1 MILRACEKNHYI
13 PRPNK
18 RESCGRDR
26 GKRKRG
32 QGMTGSKKEIQS
44 ERFLSLENIFRGCIL
59 AEFPVDGELR
69 QAAKERYG
77 LDADEP
83 IAIFAVWLGHH
94 YEERYEELERL
105 LEPCF
110 SQAAEY
116 ESCMIHSA
124 RNRAV
129 AVFFYHM
136 RDVKAMERWCAGT
149 VLPELDRAFALT
161 PVFSWTVCEG
171 LKDMPEGF
179 ARLMESRTWNLC
191 FPEGILI
198 TSEMTAQVE
207 TVPLKYPL
215 EIETQ
220 LKQAV
225 SKRDRAGYEQ
235 ALEQFIKSCVSA
247 SCHPD
252 EIREACVR
260 LALAVM
266 NLARSIGRVDGEI
279 PARTVLGDLSH
290 AVTWHRVMDVMA
302 QLFDQVTAAE
312 EEDPD
317 MSLLVKQA
325 KELVRTYYDQGI
337 TLEELSEKLH
347 VTEEY
352 LSARFKKETGMSFT
366 ETVRKY
372 RIEKVKELLLDSSLK
387 LNQIADMVGYSD
399 PKYMSKVFKEEVGML
414 PAEFRK
420 ENG

>member
-1 MILRACEKNHYI
+1 M
-13 PRPNK
+13 
-18 RESCGRDR
+18 D
-26 GKRKRG
+26 
-32 QGMTGSKKEIQS
+32 GSEKEIQS

-110 SQAAEY
+110 SQTAEY

-220 LKQAV
+220 LKQAE
-225 SKRDRAGYEQ
+225 RA
-235 ALEQFIKSCVSA
+235 
-247 SCHPD
+247 
-252 EIREACVR
+252 
-260 LALAVM
+260 
-266 NLARSIGRVDGEI
+266 
-279 PARTVLGDLSH
+279 
-290 AVTWHRVMDVMA
+290 
-302 QLFDQVTAAE
+302 
-312 EEDPD
+312 
-317 MSLLVKQA
+317 
-325 KELVRTYYDQGI
+325 
-337 TLEELSEKLH
+337 
-347 VTEEY
+347 
-352 LSARFKKETGMSFT
+352 
-366 ETVRKY
+366 
-372 RIEKVKELLLDSSLK
+372 LLLFLSFRFCSGIDQDGKGTEPVAEPDKDLRCLRQTDVLPEKRGGDIRISEQSS
-387 LNQIADMVGYSD
+387 AGC
-399 PKYMSKVFKEEVGML
+399 
-414 PAEFRK
+414 R
-420 ENG
+420 